1 MFCRRIIWTNSGE
14 GEVKRVL
21 TGPPGT
27 RWSPKK
33 WHGISENKLKTSTY
47 LGHGFTQSNSHSS
60 FLLQFSLLEKKVLKR
75 ESYKNN
81 NKKMEQQSYA
91 ADLRPTERFP
101 APLWS
106 LVSLYEPVCASH
118 WRELP
123 ILPKENLLRSY
134 YFSLSWFLF
143 LLSI

>member
-1 MFCRRIIWTNSGE
+1 MFCRRIIWTKSGE

-21 TGPPGT
+21 TRPPGT
-27 RWSPKK
+27 LQSPKNG
-33 WHGISENKLKTSTY
+33 HGISENKSKTSTY

-75 ESYKNN
+75 GVIRTTTTTTKWNSSP
-81 NKKMEQQSYA
+81 M
-91 ADLRPTERFP
+91 LRLTERFP

-106 LVSLYEPVCASH
+106 LVSLYEPVCASQ

-123 ILPKENLLRSY
+123 ILPKENLLPSY
-134 YFSLSWFLF
+134 YFSLSWFIF